1 MRHLGD
7 ITKLKGKDVPFV
19 DIMTGGSPCF
29 TGDTLVTTED
39 GQVPIKDVAVGMKVL
54 THKNRFR
61 KVTDSACT
69 GTKQVYRITGMG
81 FNPICA
87 TANHPFWVRT
97 RKRVWNNDRRS
108 YDRVFS
114 APEWTPVN
122 KMERNVYVGI
132 IARAYCGKSPSAK
145 YAFHEDGYIWVPVW
159 KIEFVGRKKVYNL
172 SVAEDESYCAN
183 NVIVH
188 NCQSL
193 SVAGKR
199 EGLRGESGLFLEQ
212 VRLFKEMRDAN
223 RDSNGFVRGPRFLV
237 WENVKGAF
245 SCSGGEDFRCVL
257 EEIARVAEPDAVI
270 PRPPTGVWSPSG
282 AIVGSGWS
290 IAWRLHDAQFWG
302 VPQRRTRIALVADFG
317 GESAAEVLF
326 ERKGGGGDSVPRRT
340 QREETSGNTPK
351 DAGGTS
357 KVIRRGD
364 GRGDGVGLQCGNP
377 WDSQTGRVYH
387 GDGTWH
393 TLDSNNGGGQAR
405 DGILVKTPRA
415 YSSDPGASRDGEDKA
430 EEPYALGFDPTA
442 VRDIGRIWLPEK
454 SKAITV
460 NSGNGYSNGVCVAPL
475 NTMVCEGRPDP
486 KNDARMG
493 LGIGE
498 DGDPANTLS
507 RAHSHG
513 GIVLKKDEEPSR
525 CMSVDLGGGK
535 SSVIVSEEQSPTLT
549 TTHDGHPAVF
559 IGKEEQP
566 ITCIEP
572 RSADGG
578 APRVHHDDVSPTLN
592 TMQGGGNARA

>member
-19 DIMTGGSPCF
+19 DIMTGGSP
-29 TGDTLVTTED
+29 
-39 GQVPIKDVAVGMKVL
+39 
-54 THKNRFR
+54 
-61 KVTDSACT
+61 
-69 GTKQVYRITGMG
+69 
-81 FNPICA
+81 
-87 TANHPFWVRT
+87 
-97 RKRVWNNDRRS
+97 
-108 YDRVFS
+108 
-114 APEWTPVN
+114 
-122 KMERNVYVGI
+122 
-132 IARAYCGKSPSAK
+132 
-145 YAFHEDGYIWVPVW
+145 
-159 KIEFVGRKKVYNL
+159 
-172 SVAEDESYCAN
+172 
-183 NVIVH
+183 
-188 NCQSL
+188 CQSL

-317 GESAAEVLF
+317 SESAAEILF
-326 ERKGGGGDSVPRRT
+326 ERKSGGGDSVPRRT
-340 QREETSGNTPK
+340 QREETSGDTPK

-357 KVIRRGD
+357 EDVHGGD
-364 GRGDGVGLQCGNP
+364 GRGDGVVIRNSKDKQK
-377 WDSQTGRVYH
+377 
-387 GDGTWH
+387 
-393 TLDSNNGGGQAR
+393 GGEG
-405 DGILVKTPRA
+405 
-415 YSSDPGASRDGEDKA
+415 KA
-430 EEPYALGFDPTA
+430 EEPQAFGFDPTA
-442 VRDIGRIWLPEK
+442 ARDVGRIWIPERA
-454 SKAITV
+454 KAVTV

-475 NTMVCEGRPDP
+475 NTMACEGRPDP

-513 GIVLKKDEEPSR
+513 VIVLEKDEETSR

-549 TTHDGHPAVF
+549 TTHDGHQAVF
-559 IGKEEQP
+559 IGKEEEKP

-578 APRVHHDDVSPTLN
+578 TPRVHHDDVAPTLN
-592 TMQGGGNARA
+592 TMQGGGFARA